1 MARCDFPQAGQE
13 ALTGAVERTEAW
25 CRGEIERRVREEE
38 LGDNRVETF
47 NYYEPALPLVPQPD

>member
-1 MARCDFPQAGQE
+1 MAAQAGQE

-47 NYYEPALPLVPQPD
+47 NYYEPALPPVPLPD